1 MKKIIAVVMIFM
13 MVFALCACGDSKK
26 DEAPLTLVGSWESDA
41 LADYI
46 YTFNEDG
53 TGNYSVAGL
62 DMPFTYEDNGNSF
75 SILYDGNTAATDFEY
90 TIEGEKLTII
100 DSFGDPTVYTRK

>member
-1 MKKIIAVVMIFM
+1 MKKIIAALMILM

-26 DEAPLTLVGSWESDA
+26 DEEPLTLVGSWESNT

-53 TGNYSVAGL
+53 TGNYYVVGL
-62 DMPFTYEDNGNSF
+62 DMPFTYEDNGDSV
-75 SILYDGNTAATDFEY
+75 SILFEGNTDATDLEY
-90 TIEGEKLTII
+90 TIEGKTLTII
-100 DSFGDPTVYTRK
+100 DSFGEPVLYTRK